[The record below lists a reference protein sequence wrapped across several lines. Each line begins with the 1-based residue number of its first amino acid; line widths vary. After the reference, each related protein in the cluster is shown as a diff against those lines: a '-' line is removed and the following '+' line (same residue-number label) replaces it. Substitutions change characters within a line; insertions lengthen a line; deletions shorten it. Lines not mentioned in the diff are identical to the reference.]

1 MSSGCKLIFT
11 QNQIVSKLV
20 FQTSLNLGAPKSWEI
35 LPLRFSLNCILCNAA
50 AGKEFMVKR
59 GGISYLLPDL
69 THHSTFTMY
78 LCTNSAS
85 VKIYLLYIYEYSKYV
100 VCGHQLLYTIY
111 CITSFCSRKACTA

>member
-11 QNQIVSKLV
+11 QNPIVSKLV

-50 AGKEFMVKR
+50 AGKVFMVTR
-59 GGISYLLPDL
+59 GGYLIYSLILLTTLPSLCISVQIVP
-69 THHSTFTMY
+69 
-78 LCTNSAS
+78 LCKYT
-85 VKIYLLYIYEYSKYV
+85 YCIYEYSKYV